1 MFSKLNK
8 FFSSIKLA
16 IFLFISIAVISMAGT
31 FISQS
36 GTMAQYKVVYGA
48 KAFAVLYWL
57 GFLNV
62 YDSWYFVGLTILLL
76 INLSVA
82 SINAFPRT
90 AKAVFGPFPSFN
102 KIMDKKGD
110 KFAYKSFES
119 KKKESDIIS
128 VLKGKFGTLLNES
141 SVHESNAKELYYSRN
156 SIFRFSPYIA
166 HLSIIV
172 IIIGVLLTVKYGF
185 RSYTNIKVGEKTNI
199 SYLLKSNKAIKL
211 PFTIRL
217 DKYETKYY
225 KDGRPKAYI
234 SKVTIINKAH
244 VAVFT
249 KDIMVNHPLTY
260 DGLTIYQTSYGHYKP
275 NALKFLILNLKNK
288 GHKKAVAVQRG
299 KFYNLKSYNISF
311 KLFSVR
317 NPKKHEIPFY
327 IVVYNG
333 TNNKYL
339 QKLKFN
345 FLVVKHSNHAV
356 PLVFAKYKNVVFFYD
371 GMKTYYYSGVEITK
385 NSYTSVVWVGSIMLI
400 IALFF
405 SFFFNHEETWVR
417 LTPRKD
423 ESGTDVAII
432 SAPRKRF
439 SSFYAKFDRKM
450 SSIKNSLK

>member
-16 IFLFISIAVISMAGT
+16 IFLFISIAVVSMAGT

-36 GTMAQYKVVYGA
+36 GTMAQYKAVYGA
-48 KAFAVLYWL
+48 KVFAILYGL
-57 GFLNV
+57 GFLNI
-62 YDSWYFVGLTILLL
+62 YGSWYFIGLTILLL

-90 AKAVFGPFPSFN
+90 AMSVFGPFPSF
-102 KIMDKKGD
+102 KKMADKKSG
-110 KFAYKSFES
+110 KSAYASFES
-119 KKKESDIIS
+119 KRDIAGIIS

-141 SVHESNAKELYYSRN
+141 ASESDTKELYYSKN

-166 HLSIIV
+166 HLSII
-172 IIIGVLLTVKYGF
+172 IIIAGVLLTVKYGF
-185 RSYTNIKVGEKTNI
+185 RSYININVGKKTNV
-199 SYLLKSNKAIKL
+199 SYLLKSGKPVKL

-244 VAVFT
+244 ITVLT

-260 DGLTIYQTSYGHYKP
+260 GGLTIYQTSYGHYKP
-275 NALKFLILNLKNK
+275 TAIKFLIIDLKNK
-288 GHKKAVAVQRG
+288 GYKKALNVQRG
-299 KFYNLKSYNISF
+299 TYYNLKHYNIGF
-311 KLFSVR
+311 KLVSVR
-317 NPKKHEIPFY
+317 NPKKYEIPFY
-327 IVVYNG
+327 IAVYKG
-333 TNNKYL
+333 ANKNYS

-345 FLVVKHSNHAV
+345 LLLVKHGNHSV
-356 PLVFAKYKNVVFFYD
+356 PLIFAKYRHMVFYYN
-371 GMKTYYYSGVEITK
+371 GVKTYYYSGLEITK
-385 NSYTSVVWVGSIMLI
+385 NAYTSVVWVGSIMLI

-417 LTPRKD
+417 LTPKKD
-423 ESGTDVAII
+423 GKETDIAVI
-432 SAPRKRF
+432 SVPRKKF
-439 SSFYAKFDRKM
+439 SSFYTKFDKKV
-450 SSIKNSLK
+450 SGIKNSLK